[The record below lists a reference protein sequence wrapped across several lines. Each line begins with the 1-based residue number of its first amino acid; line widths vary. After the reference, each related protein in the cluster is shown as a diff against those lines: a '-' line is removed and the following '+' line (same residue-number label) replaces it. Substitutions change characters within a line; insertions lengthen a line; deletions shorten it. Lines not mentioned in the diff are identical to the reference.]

1 MRLSVSLLISFLT
14 LIKNQTSKKVQLKT
28 ICIVEET
35 KSLLHVPTTNGTS
48 RNINKKATIVTKSII
63 YTLTTYVV
71 GTCNKDFVLAF
82 SLK

>member
-35 KSLLHVPTTNGTS
+35 KSLHVPTTNGTS